1 MSAETPD
8 APEIYSVAVVY
19 VTRRYGGPEE
29 GGWWYDHPV
38 PILHGADATL
48 IRVFT
53 DYGEAAA
60 YANEVYDIIKIRN
73 EELPPLDSVLSEGQY
88 AAHIFDGLPHE
99 PLRPHYE

>member
-8 APEIYSVAVVY
+8 IYSVAVCY

-29 GGWWYDHPV
+29 GGWWYDYHV

-53 DYGEAAA
+53 DYGKAAA
-60 YANEVYDIIKIRN
+60 YANEVYEIIKIRN

-88 AAHIFDGLPHE
+88 AAHIFEGLPHE
-99 PLRPHYE
+99 TPRPYYE

>member
-8 APEIYSVAVVY
+8 TPEIYSVAVSH

-29 GGWWYDHPV
+29 GGWWYDHHV

-53 DYGEAAA
+53 DYEAAIT
-60 YANEVYDIIKIRN
+60 YANEVYKTIEARN
-73 EELPPLDSVLSEGQY
+73 EGLPPLYSVLSDGLY
-88 AAHIFDGLPHE
+88 VAHIFEGLPCE
-99 PLRPHYE
+99 TPRPYYE